1 MGNNETFL
9 GNNISVSESINESVN
24 ETLNQTLNETAA
36 EAINENRSSGRE
48 EVESLGWTGLMPAWA
63 EGLAELLCQP
73 FS

>member
-1 MGNNETFL
+1 MDSYFLSLLMALSGVVFAESGVGNNE
-9 GNNISVSESINESVN
+9 I
-24 ETLNQTLNETAA
+24 LNQTLNETAA
-36 EAINENRSSGRE
+36 EAINEPE